1 MAVYSISLLFIIIS
15 NWCLSGFHLS
25 RQKRK
30 YLYCWIVGIFLTILA
45 SVRDVTTGVD
55 VVGYAAAFHYLGELS
70 WKDLFQYGW
79 EPGYLAYNKILS
91 LFFSDEQAL
100 LVVTGILT
108 TSGYTL
114 FIYRYSKTP
123 WLSFFLFICL
133 AYFSMSISILRQSLA
148 MVIILNSLKYVLEK
162 KKVKYFLCVGLA
174 SLFHTTALICVPIY
188 FLPKLKIS
196 IKYFVI
202 ALLVSFVIMKIFG
215 RELVAY
221 SVLSFKESYLGM
233 IESGQGY
240 AMLLLLIFATGCGL
254 LISKIE
260 SGEDKLFF
268 HLMIFACCLQFF
280 ATQFSLL
287 ARLVSYF
294 AVAMII
300 FIPNV
305 ITSLRNSEY
314 RMMGNVLC
322 VCLCIAYYYLL
333 ILARSAASGIVIYKF
348 MWE

>member
-15 NWCLSGFHLS
+15 NWCLNGFHLS
-25 RQKRK
+25 RQKQK
-30 YLYCWIVGIFLTILA
+30 LLYCWIVGMFLTILA

-55 VVGYAAAFHYLGELS
+55 VVVYAAAFHYLGELS
-70 WKDLFQYGW
+70 WTDLFQYGW

-100 LVVTGILT
+100 LVVTAILT
-108 TSGYTL
+108 TTGYTL
-114 FIYRYSKTP
+114 FIYRYSKIP

-133 AYFSMSISILRQSLA
+133 AYFSISISILRQSLA
-148 MVIILNSLKYVLEK
+148 MVIILNSLKYVLERK
-162 KKVKYFLCVGLA
+162 KLKYFFCVGLA
-174 SLFHTTALICVPIY
+174 FLFHTTALICVPIY

-202 ALLVSFVIMKIFG
+202 ALLVSFSIMKIFG
-215 RELVAY
+215 QGLLMNAI
-221 SVLSFKESYLGM
+221 SLTKEHYLD
-233 IESGQGY
+233 IIATGQGY
-240 AMLLLLIFATGCGL
+240 AMLLLLIFVTSCGL
-254 LISKIE
+254 VITKIE
-260 SGEDKLFF
+260 SKEDKLFF

-287 ARLVSYF
+287 SRLVSYF

-314 RMMGNVLC
+314 RMMGNVVC

-333 ILARSAASGIVIYKF
+333 ILTRNAASGQVIYKF